1 MKIFEGSQS
10 QAGQESFVLNVL
22 NEKREG
28 YYVEIGSFES
38 YVTSNTYLLETNY
51 DWKGV
56 GLEILP
62 DPAANYNANRKNPCM
77 NVDALTFDYQS
88 YFDEHNFPM
97 QIDYLQVDIEP
108 PLNTLAALAK
118 VLQSNRRFSVI
129 TFEHDLYA
137 KKENQAVKDIQK
149 YILSQLGYELIVEN
163 VKHVSI
169 EFEDWWVDPK
179 AIPLPLPLLLHLP
192 PAF

>member
-1 MKIFEGSQS
+1 
-10 QAGQESFVLNVL
+10 
-22 NEKREG
+22 
-28 YYVEIGSFES
+28 
-38 YVTSNTYLLETNY
+38 
-51 DWKGV
+51 
-56 GLEILP
+56 
-62 DPAANYNANRKNPCM
+62 
-77 NVDALTFDYQS
+77 
-88 YFDEHNFPM
+88 M

-129 TFEHDLYA
+129 TYEHDLYA

-149 YILSQLGYELIVEN
+149 NILSQLGYELIVEN

-179 AIPLPLPLLLHLP
+179 AIPLPLPFQLQ
-192 PAF
+192 

>member
-10 QAGQESFVLNVL
+10 QAGQESFVLNAL

-38 YVTSNTYLLETNY
+38 YVTNNTYLLETQY

-62 DPAANYNANRKNPCM
+62 DPCSNYNANRKNLCL
-77 NVDALTFDYQS
+77 NVNAVTFDYQS
-88 YFDEHNFPM
+88 YFDKNNFPM
-97 QIDYLQVDIEP
+97 QIDYLQVDIDP
-108 PLNTLAALAK
+108 PLNTLAALVK

-129 TFEHDLYA
+129 TFEHDLYV

-149 YILSQLGYELIVEN
+149 YILSQLGYSLVVEN
-163 VKHVSI
+163 AKHDWR

-179 AIPLPLPLLLHLP
+179 VIPLPLQ
-192 PAF
+192 FQ

>member
-38 YVTSNTYLLETNY
+38 YVTSNTYLLETKY

-56 GLEILP
+56 GLEIRP

-108 PLNTLAALAK
+108 PLNTLAALSK

-149 YILSQLGYELIVEN
+149 YILSQLGYKLIVEN

-179 AIPLPLPLLLHLP
+179 AIPLPLPFQLQ
-192 PAF
+192 